1 MAKGERLF
9 VKVTRE
15 SLPQVKDKYPFLYL
29 ERGRLEID
37 DSSVKWVDSDAN
49 VVPIPVATI
58 NTLLLGPGTTVTH
71 EAVKTATAANC
82 AVCWVGEDSLFFYAA
97 GFLPTANTRNLKLQM
112 SLASNAESSLQIAR
126 AMFAKRFPD
135 AELEGKSL
143 NSMMGME
150 GNRVRALY
158 QQKAQEYGVGWKGR
172 QFTPG
177 KFELSDLTNQVL
189 TSTNA
194 ALYGILCSA
203 VHSMGYSPHIGFIHS
218 GSPLPF
224 VYDLA
229 DLYKEQ
235 LCIELAFSLSREMAG
250 RYDKHKVSDAFRKR
264 VIAIDLL
271 NQITADVNELMGV
284 NMLVVLA
291 NDLPPAVHGRMKLW
305 FVEPRPNVFVS
316 GVKDSV
322 AQTVVDY
329 LMQYAPTESGIML
342 FRSIPQPPGYEI
354 RYKGEV
360 RKPIINISGLQLIIE
375 TLQST

>member
-37 DSSVKWVDSDAN
+37 DSSVKWVDSEAN

-71 EAVKTATAANC
+71 EAVKTAVAANC
-82 AVCWVGEDSLFFYAA
+82 SVCWVGEDSLLFYAA
-97 GFLPTANTRNLKLQM
+97 GFLPTADTRNLKLQM
-112 SLASNAESSLQIAR
+112 ALANNEESSLKIAR

-135 AELEGKSL
+135 AELDGKSL

-158 QQKAQEYGVGWKGR
+158 QQKAEEYGVSWQGR

-177 KFELSDLTNQVL
+177 KFQLSDLTNQVL
-189 TSTNA
+189 TATNA

-203 VHSMGYSPHIGFIHS
+203 VHSMGYSPHVGFIHS

-235 LCIELAFSLSREMAG
+235 LCIDLAFSLTREMAG
-250 RYDKHKVSDAFRKR
+250 RYDKHKVSETFRKR
-264 VIAIDLL
+264 VIAMDLL
-271 NQITADVNELMGV
+271 NQITVDVNDLMGV
-284 NMLVVLA
+284 KHA
-291 NDLPPAVHGRMKLW
+291 R
-305 FVEPRPNVFVS
+305 R
-316 GVKDSV
+316 
-322 AQTVVDY
+322 T
-329 LMQYAPTESGIML
+329 
-342 FRSIPQPPGYEI
+342 
-354 RYKGEV
+354 
-360 RKPIINISGLQLIIE
+360 RK
-375 TLQST
+375 